1 MDEATLPPPAQLR
14 LAALMD
20 RAIDT
25 LEALLDDPA
34 LSPDRR
40 ADVALRLLNL
50 VLAGESDGSQAAP
63 TTGPSPARC
72 FIIPDFLSPD
82 LHAEAVETAL
92 QVRDRFVPSAV
103 TSAEPGHRRS
113 RVVYEDSLP
122 TLYEPMRQGIM
133 EVLPAVC
140 TALML
145 PAFVPS
151 RIELHMTVH
160 GDGDFFKLHDDVSA
174 PEIARREI
182 SFAYYFMVRQP
193 CGFTGGT
200 LRLYET
206 INAAQPRFDPMRFED
221 VTPADN
227 MIVFFESRLLHE
239 VLPLH
244 VRSGAFEDSRFTMN
258 GWLQR

>member
-1 MDEATLPPPAQLR
+1 MHEAMLPEPAQLR

-25 LEALLDDPA
+25 LEALLEDPA
-34 LSPDRR
+34 LSADRR
-40 ADVALRLLNL
+40 ADVALRMLNL
-50 VLAGESDGSQAAP
+50 VLAGEADVPAG
-63 TTGPSPARC
+63 GPATPPMPARC

-82 LHAEAVETAL
+82 LHAAAAETAL
-92 QVRDRFVPSAV
+92 QLREHFVPSSV
-103 TSAEPGHRRS
+103 TGNEPGYRRS

-122 TLYEPMRQGIM
+122 MLYEPIRQEIM
-133 EVLPAVC
+133 AVLPAVC

-151 RIELHMTVH
+151 RVELHMTVH
-160 GDGDFFKLHDDVSA
+160 GDGDYFKVHNDVAS
-174 PEIARREI
+174 PEIERREI
-182 SFAYYFMVRQP
+182 SFVWYFMVRQP
-193 CGFTGGT
+193 CGFSGGT

-206 INAAQPRFDPMRFED
+206 VKGVLPQPEHTRFED

-227 MIVFFESRLLHE
+227 MIVFFESRLMHE

-244 VRSGAFEDSRFTMN
+244 VRSGAFEDCRFTLN

>member
-1 MDEATLPPPAQLR
+1 MDEASVPQPAQLR

-25 LEALLDDPA
+25 LEALLEDPA
-34 LSPDRR
+34 LSADRR
-40 ADVALRLLNL
+40 ADVALRMLNL
-50 VLAGESDGSQAAP
+50 VLAGETDGASGAP
-63 TTGPSPARC
+63 ANGPMPARC

-82 LHAEAVETAL
+82 LHAAAVETAL
-92 QVRDRFVPSAV
+92 QLRDHFVPSSV
-103 TSAEPGHRRS
+103 TSNEPGYRRS
-113 RVVYEDSLP
+113 RVVFEDSLP
-122 TLYEPMRQGIM
+122 MLYEPIQQEIM
-133 EVLPAVC
+133 AVLPAVC

-151 RIELHMTVH
+151 RVELHMTVH
-160 GDGDFFKLHDDVSA
+160 GDGDYFRVHNDVAA
-174 PEIARREI
+174 PEIERREI
-182 SFAYYFMVRQP
+182 SFVYYFMVRQP
-193 CGFTGGT
+193 CGFSGGA

-206 INAAQPRFDPMRFED
+206 VNAALPQHDHTRFED

-244 VRSGAFEDSRFTMN
+244 VRSGAFEDSRFTLN